1 MDTSPKILHE
11 NQQVRDLQ
19 SLRSDFDPLLAASY
33 SLLANRSKDAEG
45 ALETGI
51 IQLED
56 HLNKLLNAKD
66 SRFADESEEAQT
78 TKTELKAK
86 KYFKTYA
93 YTIIADIR
101 TKLEKNQLYHIL
113 PSLYI
118 KQFVENVKGNL
129 TQSYRE
135 LLVKLSQSNSE
146 KSNESNESSG
156 SGDQATTQEIK
167 KSKRRGKSKIPK
179 KAITVLKNWLTEHF
193 NDPYPSHS
201 EKLNL
206 ANEAGI
212 TPKQVQN
219 WFTNVRGRT
228 WKKSYNEERFANQ
241 IEERLAIKKLKTE
254 RKSQPQQ

>member
-1 MDTSPKILHE
+1 MPDDLSR
-11 NQQVRDLQ
+11 QVRELQ

-33 SLLANRSKDAEG
+33 SLLANRSKEAE
-45 ALETGI
+45 ATLEAGI
-51 IQLED
+51 VQLEE
-56 HLNKLLNAKD
+56 HLNKLLSSTD
-66 SRFADESEEAQT
+66 RRFADESEEVQS

-86 KYFKTYA
+86 KYFRTYA

-135 LLVKLSQSNSE
+135 LMVKLSQTNSE
-146 KSNESNESSG
+146 KSNETNES

-201 EKLNL
+201 EKMNL
-206 ANEAGI
+206 ATEAGI
-212 TPKQVQN
+212 TSKQVQN

-228 WKKSYNEERFANQ
+228 WKKSYNEERFSNQ
-241 IEERLAIKKLKTE
+241 IEERLAIKKIKTE